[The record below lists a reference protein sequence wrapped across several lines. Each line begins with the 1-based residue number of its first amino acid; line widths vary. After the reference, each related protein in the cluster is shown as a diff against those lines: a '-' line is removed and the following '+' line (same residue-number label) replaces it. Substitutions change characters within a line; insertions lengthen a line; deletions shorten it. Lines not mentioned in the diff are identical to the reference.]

1 MIFFQ
6 ILEANF
12 QVQFSG
18 TSDNMFSRLFRVNLD
33 HRIRFGQSFKTF
45 DELGQISG
53 VLALNSDTDDGG
65 DREFHL
71 FHVVS
76 SLKGRNSSSFDEVLI
91 DSDETDQVSAWNII
105 DSFDVTSH
113 HKNGTL
119 DLFVVEILFG
129 TGLVVGSH
137 NSDLLAG
144 GNGSGEDTSESV
156 ESTLVKKNYC

>member
-1 MIFFQ
+1 
-6 ILEANF
+6 
-12 QVQFSG
+12 
-18 TSDNMFSRLFRVNLD
+18 MFSRLFRVNLD

-65 DREFHL
+65 NREFHL

-76 SLKGRNSSSFDEVLI
+76 SLKGRKSSSFDEVLI

-129 TGLVVGSH
+129 AGLVVGSH

-156 ESTLVKKNYC
+156 ESTLVNEKLFLNTLLNKSTF